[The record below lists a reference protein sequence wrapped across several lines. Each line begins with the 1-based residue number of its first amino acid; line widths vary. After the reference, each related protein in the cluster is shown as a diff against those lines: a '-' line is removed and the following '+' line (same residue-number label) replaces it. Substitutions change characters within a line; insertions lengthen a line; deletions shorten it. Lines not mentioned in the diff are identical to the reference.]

1 MTWKDVTVGQYQQL
15 AEIGKMDLTDLE
27 ATQET
32 IAILFGLTVN
42 QVRQLKP
49 TKLAA
54 YVEQIGFLKTEIIP
68 RRRTILYCKGYF
80 YGVDYNFVDFVTSKY
95 IESKYFMQDFVA
107 NIHNLLAVYT
117 HQLKYGII
125 KKRPRISEFEKDA
138 ERLKAANI
146 EEAMGVLVFFY
157 PTFDNLMK
165 IIQPYS
171 ELNKK
176 TERLNNLIEKS
187 VILSLNNTDGYT
199 KPTLL
204 ANLRGFLWMMS
215 IR

>member
-15 AEIGKMDLTDLE
+15 AEIGKMGLSDLE

-32 IAILFGLTVN
+32 IAVLFGLTIN

-49 TKLAA
+49 LKMAK
-54 YVEQIGFLKTEIIP
+54 YVEQLGFLKTEIIP
-68 RRRTILYCKGYF
+68 RPRTILYCKGYF
-80 YGVDYNFVDFVTSKY
+80 YGVDYTFTDFVTSKY
-95 IESKYFMQDFVA
+95 IETKYFMQDFVG

-117 HQLKYGII
+117 HQLKYGIV
-125 KKRPRISEFEKDA
+125 KKKPKVSDFEKDA

-171 ELNKK
+171 ALSKK
-176 TERLNNLIEKS
+176 TEKMNQLIEKALT
-187 VILSLNNTDGYT
+187 LSFSSTGGYT
-199 KPTLL
+199 KHTL
-204 ANLRGFLWMMS
+204 
-215 IR
+215 

>member
-15 AEIGKMDLTDLE
+15 AEIGKMGLDDIE

-32 IAILFGLTVN
+32 ISVLFGLTIN
-42 QVRQLKP
+42 EVRKLKAIQIA
-49 TKLAA
+49 K
-54 YVEQIGFLKTEIIP
+54 YVEQMDFLKTEIIP

-80 YGVDYNFVDFVTSKY
+80 AGVDYTFTDFQTSKY
-95 IESKYFMQDFVA
+95 IESKYFMQDFVS

-117 HQLKYGII
+117 HELKYGLI
-125 KKRPRISEFEKDA
+125 KKKAKVSDFEKNA

-165 IIQPYS
+165 IIRPYS
-171 ELNKK
+171 ELMKQ
-176 TERLNNLIEKS
+176 TEKVNQLIEKGLTLFLHS
-187 VILSLNNTDGYT
+187 TDGYT
-199 KPTLL
+199 KHTL
-204 ANLRGFLWMMS
+204 
-215 IR
+215 

>member
-1 MTWKDVTVGQYQQL
+1 MKWSDVTVGQYQQL
-15 AEIGKMDLTDLE
+15 AEIGKMGLDDIE

-32 IAILFGLTVN
+32 ISVLFGLTIN

-54 YVEQIGFLKTEIIP
+54 HVEQIGFLKTEIIP

-80 YGVDYNFVDFVTSKY
+80 AGVDYTFTDFQTSKY
-95 IESKYFMQDFVA
+95 IESKYFMQDFVS

-117 HQLKYGII
+117 HQLKYGLV
-125 KKRPRISEFEKDA
+125 KKKPRISEFEKVA

-165 IIQPYS
+165 IIRPYS
-171 ELNKK
+171 ELSRK
-176 TERLNNLIEKS
+176 TEKVSQLIEKALT
-187 VILSLNNTDGYT
+187 LSSNNTDGYIRH
-199 KPTLL
+199 TL
-204 ANLRGFLWMMS
+204 
-215 IR
+215 

>member
-1 MTWKDVTVGQYQQL
+1 MKWSDVTVGQYQQL
-15 AEIGKMDLTDLE
+15 AEIGKMELSDLE

-32 IAILFGLTVN
+32 IAVLFGLTIN

-49 TKLAA
+49 LKMAK
-54 YVEQIGFLKTEIIP
+54 YVEQLGFLKTEIIP
-68 RRRTILYCKGYF
+68 RRRTVLYCKGYF
-80 YGVDYNFVDFVTSKY
+80 YGVDYTFTDFQTSKY
-95 IESKYFMQDFVA
+95 IESKYFMQDFVG

-125 KKRPRISEFEKDA
+125 KKKPKISDFEKDA

-157 PTFDNLMK
+157 PASNNLMK

-171 ELNKK
+171 VLSKK
-176 TERLNNLIEKS
+176 TERMNKLIEKALT
-187 VILSLNNTDGYT
+187 LSFNNTDGFT
-199 KPTLL
+199 KHTL
-204 ANLRGFLWMMS
+204 
-215 IR
+215 

>member
-15 AEIGKMDLTDLE
+15 AEIGKMGLDDIE

-32 IAILFGLTVN
+32 ISVLFGLTIN
-42 QVRQLKP
+42 EVRKF
-49 TKLAA
+49 KAIKIA
-54 YVEQIGFLKTEIIP
+54 KYVEQLDFLKTEIIP

-80 YGVDYNFVDFVTSKY
+80 AGVDYTFTDFQTSKY
-95 IESKYFMQDFVA
+95 IESKYFMQDFVS

-117 HQLKYGII
+117 HELKYGLI
-125 KKRPRISEFEKDA
+125 KKKAKVSDFEKDA

-171 ELNKK
+171 VLSKQ
-176 TERLNNLIEKS
+176 TEKVNQVIEKALT
-187 VILSLNNTDGYT
+187 LSLNNTDGYT
-199 KPTLL
+199 KHTL
-204 ANLRGFLWMMS
+204 
-215 IR
+215 

>member
-15 AEIGKMDLTDLE
+15 AEIGKMGLDDIE

-32 IAILFGLTVN
+32 IAILFGLTIN
-42 QVRQLKP
+42 EVRKLKP
-49 TKLAA
+49 IQIAK
-54 YVEQIGFLKTEIIP
+54 YVEQMDFLKTEIIP

-80 YGVDYNFVDFVTSKY
+80 AGVDYTFTDFQTSKY
-95 IESKYFMQDFVA
+95 IESKYFMQDFVG

-117 HQLKYGII
+117 HELKYGLI
-125 KKRPRISEFEKDA
+125 KKKPKVSDFEKDA

-171 ELNKK
+171 VLSKQ
-176 TERLNNLIEKS
+176 TEKVNQLIEKALT
-187 VILSLNNTDGYT
+187 LSLNSTDGYT
-199 KPTLL
+199 KHTL
-204 ANLRGFLWMMS
+204 
-215 IR
+215 

>member
-15 AEIGKMDLTDLE
+15 AEIGKMGLDDIE

-32 IAILFGLTVN
+32 ISVLFGLTIN
-42 QVRQLKP
+42 EVRQLKP
-49 TKLAA
+49 TKLAK

-80 YGVDYNFVDFVTSKY
+80 AGVDYTFTDFQTSKY
-95 IESKYFMQDFVA
+95 IESKYFMQDFVS

-117 HQLKYGII
+117 HELKYGLI
-125 KKRPRISEFEKDA
+125 KKKAKVSDFEKVA

-171 ELNKK
+171 ELSKK
-176 TERLNNLIEKS
+176 TEKVNQLIEKALT
-187 VILSLNNTDGYT
+187 LSLNNTDGYIRH
-199 KPTLL
+199 TL
-204 ANLRGFLWMMS
+204 
-215 IR
+215 

>member
-15 AEIGKMDLTDLE
+15 AEIGKMGLDDIE
-27 ATQET
+27 ATHET
-32 IAILFGLTVN
+32 ISVLFGLTIN

-80 YGVDYNFVDFVTSKY
+80 AGVDYTFTDFQTSKY
-95 IESKYFMQDFVA
+95 IESKYFMQDFVG
-107 NIHNLLAVYT
+107 NMHNLLAVYT
-117 HQLKYGII
+117 HELKYGLI
-125 KKRPRISEFEKDA
+125 KKKAKVSDFEKDA

-165 IIQPYS
+165 IIRPYS
-171 ELNKK
+171 ELSSK
-176 TERLNNLIEKS
+176 TQKVSQLIEKALT
-187 VILSLNNTDGYT
+187 LSLNSTDGYT
-199 KPTLL
+199 KHTL
-204 ANLRGFLWMMS
+204 
-215 IR
+215 

>member
-1 MTWKDVTVGQYQQL
+1 MKWSDVTVGQYQQL
-15 AEIGKMDLTDLE
+15 AEIGKMGLSDLE
-27 ATQET
+27 ATHET
-32 IAILFGLTVN
+32 IAILFGLTIN

-80 YGVDYNFVDFVTSKY
+80 AGVDYSFVDFPTSKY
-95 IESKYFMQDFVA
+95 IESKYFMQDFVS

-117 HQLKYGII
+117 HELKYGLI
-125 KKRPRISEFEKDA
+125 KKKPKVSDFEKDA

-165 IIQPYS
+165 IIRPYS
-171 ELNKK
+171 ELSRK
-176 TERLNNLIEKS
+176 TEKVNQLIEKAFT
-187 VILSLNNTDGYT
+187 LSLNSTGGYT
-199 KPTLL
+199 KHTL
-204 ANLRGFLWMMS
+204 
-215 IR
+215 

>member
-1 MTWKDVTVGQYQQL
+1 MKWSDVTVGQYQQL
-15 AEIGKMDLTDLE
+15 AEIGKMGLDDIE

-32 IAILFGLTVN
+32 ISVLFGLTIN
-42 QVRQLKP
+42 EVRKLKAIQIA
-49 TKLAA
+49 K
-54 YVEQIGFLKTEIIP
+54 YVEQMEFLKTEIIP

-80 YGVDYNFVDFVTSKY
+80 AGVDYTFTDFQTSKY

-117 HQLKYGII
+117 HELKYGLI
-125 KKRPRISEFEKDA
+125 KKNPKVSDFEKDA

-165 IIQPYS
+165 IIRPYS
-171 ELNKK
+171 ELSRK
-176 TERLNNLIEKS
+176 TEKVSQLIEKALT
-187 VILSLNNTDGYT
+187 LSLSNTDGYT
-199 KPTLL
+199 KHTL
-204 ANLRGFLWMMS
+204 
-215 IR
+215 

>member
-15 AEIGKMDLTDLE
+15 AEIGKMGLDDIE
-27 ATQET
+27 ATHET
-32 IAILFGLTVN
+32 ISVLFGLTIN
-42 QVRQLKP
+42 EVRKLKAVQIA
-49 TKLAA
+49 K

-80 YGVDYNFVDFVTSKY
+80 AGVDYTFTDFQTSKY
-95 IESKYFMQDFVA
+95 IESKYFMQDFVS

-117 HQLKYGII
+117 HELKYGLI
-125 KKRPRISEFEKDA
+125 KKKPKVSDFEKDA

-165 IIQPYS
+165 IIRPYS
-171 ELNKK
+171 ELSRK
-176 TERLNNLIEKS
+176 TEKVSQLIEKALT
-187 VILSLNNTDGYT
+187 LSLSSTDGYT
-199 KPTLL
+199 KHTL
-204 ANLRGFLWMMS
+204 
-215 IR
+215 

>member
-1 MTWKDVTVGQYQQL
+1 MKWSDVTVGQYQQL
-15 AEIGKMDLTDLE
+15 AEIGKMGLSDLE

-32 IAILFGLTVN
+32 IAMLFGLTIN

-49 TKLAA
+49 LKMAK
-54 YVEQIGFLKTEIIP
+54 YVEELGFLKTEIIP

-80 YGVDYNFVDFVTSKY
+80 YGVDYSFVDFVTSKY
-95 IESKYFMQDFVA
+95 IETKYFMQDFVA

-165 IIQPYS
+165 TTQHYL
-171 ELNKK
+171 ELNNK
-176 TERLNNLIEKS
+176 TGRMNKLIEKA
-187 VILSLNNTDGYT
+187 ITLSLNNTAGYT
-199 KPTLL
+199 KHTL
-204 ANLRGFLWMMS
+204 
-215 IR
+215 

>member
-15 AEIGKMDLTDLE
+15 AEIGKMGLDDIE

-32 IAILFGLTVN
+32 ISVLFGLTIN
-42 QVRQLKP
+42 EVRKLKAIQIA
-49 TKLAA
+49 K
-54 YVEQIGFLKTEIIP
+54 YVEQMDFLKTEIIP

-80 YGVDYNFVDFVTSKY
+80 AGVDYTFTDFQTSKY
-95 IESKYFMQDFVA
+95 IESKYFMQDFVS

-117 HQLKYGII
+117 HQLKYGLI
-125 KKRPRISEFEKDA
+125 KKKAKVSDFEKNA

-165 IIQPYS
+165 IIRPYS
-171 ELNKK
+171 ELMKQ
-176 TERLNNLIEKS
+176 TEKVNQLIEKGLTLFLHS
-187 VILSLNNTDGYT
+187 TDGYT
-199 KPTLL
+199 KHTL
-204 ANLRGFLWMMS
+204 
-215 IR
+215 

>member
-1 MTWKDVTVGQYQQL
+1 MKWSDVTVGQYQQL
-15 AEIGKMDLTDLE
+15 AEIGKMGLDDIE

-32 IAILFGLTVN
+32 ISVLFGLTIN

-80 YGVDYNFVDFVTSKY
+80 AGVDYTFTDFKTSKY
-95 IESKYFMQDFVA
+95 IESKYFMQDFVS

-117 HQLKYGII
+117 HQLKYGLI
-125 KKRPRISEFEKDA
+125 KKKAKVSDFEKVA

-165 IIQPYS
+165 IIRPYS
-171 ELNKK
+171 ELSKK
-176 TERLNNLIEKS
+176 TEKVSQLIEKALT
-187 VILSLNNTDGYT
+187 LSLSNTGGYT
-199 KPTLL
+199 KHTL
-204 ANLRGFLWMMS
+204 
-215 IR
+215 

>member
-1 MTWKDVTVGQYQQL
+1 MKWSDVTVGQYQQL
-15 AEIGKMDLTDLE
+15 AEIGKMGLSDLE

-32 IAILFGLTVN
+32 IAILFKLTIN

-80 YGVDYNFVDFVTSKY
+80 AGVDYTFTDFQTSKY
-95 IESKYFMQDFVA
+95 IESKYFMQDFVG
-107 NIHNLLAVYT
+107 NMHNLLAVYT
-117 HQLKYGII
+117 HELKYGLI
-125 KKRPRISEFEKDA
+125 KKKAKVSDFEKDA

-165 IIQPYS
+165 IIRPYS
-171 ELNKK
+171 ELSKK
-176 TERLNNLIEKS
+176 TEKVSQLIEKALT
-187 VILSLNNTDGYT
+187 LSLNNTDGYIRH
-199 KPTLL
+199 TL
-204 ANLRGFLWMMS
+204 
-215 IR
+215 

>member
-15 AEIGKMDLTDLE
+15 AEIGKMGLDDIE

-32 IAILFGLTVN
+32 ISVLFGLTIN
-42 QVRQLKP
+42 QVRQLKA
-49 TKLAA
+49 TKIAQ
-54 YVEQIGFLKTEIIP
+54 YVEQMDFLKTEIIP

-80 YGVDYNFVDFVTSKY
+80 AGVDYTFTDFQTSKY

-117 HQLKYGII
+117 HELKYGLI
-125 KKRPRISEFEKDA
+125 KKNPKVSDFEKDA

-165 IIQPYS
+165 IIRPYS
-171 ELNKK
+171 ELSRK
-176 TERLNNLIEKS
+176 TEKVSQLIEKALT
-187 VILSLNNTDGYT
+187 LSLSNTDGYT
-199 KPTLL
+199 KHTL
-204 ANLRGFLWMMS
+204 
-215 IR
+215 

>member
-1 MTWKDVTVGQYQQL
+1 MKWSDVTVGQYQQL
-15 AEIGKMDLTDLE
+15 AEIGKMGLDDIE

-32 IAILFGLTVN
+32 ISVLFGLTIN
-42 QVRQLKP
+42 EVRKLKAIQIA
-49 TKLAA
+49 K
-54 YVEQIGFLKTEIIP
+54 YVEQMDFLKTEIIP

-80 YGVDYNFVDFVTSKY
+80 AGVDYTFTDFQTSKY
-95 IESKYFMQDFVA
+95 IESKYFMQDFVS

-117 HQLKYGII
+117 HELKYGLI
-125 KKRPRISEFEKDA
+125 KKKAKVSDFEKDA

-171 ELNKK
+171 ELSRK
-176 TERLNNLIEKS
+176 TEKVSQLIEKALT
-187 VILSLNNTDGYT
+187 LSSNNTDGYT
-199 KPTLL
+199 KHTL
-204 ANLRGFLWMMS
+204 
-215 IR
+215 

>member
-15 AEIGKMDLTDLE
+15 AEIGKMGLDDIE

-32 IAILFGLTVN
+32 ISVLFGLTIN
-42 QVRQLKP
+42 EVRKLKAI
-49 TKLAA
+49 KIAK
-54 YVEQIGFLKTEIIP
+54 YVEQIDFLKTEIIP

-80 YGVDYNFVDFVTSKY
+80 AGVDYTFTDFQTSKY
-95 IESKYFMQDFVA
+95 IESKYFMQDFVS

-117 HQLKYGII
+117 HELKYGLI
-125 KKRPRISEFEKDA
+125 KKNPKVSDFEKDA

-171 ELNKK
+171 ELSKK
-176 TERLNNLIEKS
+176 TEKVSQLIEKALT
-187 VILSLNNTDGYT
+187 LSSNNTDGYT
-199 KPTLL
+199 KHTL
-204 ANLRGFLWMMS
+204 
-215 IR
+215 